1 MRSRYDGGSTSA
13 FLSQADPRKLP
24 LPDPMSGSTTFLPLT
39 PAHSGWLGLRE
50 MGLRRAVP
58 RFFDEPDGVFW
69 SPPSQALKRFCLQF
83 RGRYEELLEFL
94 PDLLR
99 KLPYIAQALFR
110 VRVDRHRHNPIIA
123 LLAIL
128 LALHNFEKADYLT
141 LHYQARE
148 GCGIMNY

>member
-83 RGRYEELLEFL
+83 RGRYEEFSSSCLTCFESCRTS
-94 PDLLR
+94 R
-99 KLPYIAQALFR
+99 KPCS
-110 VRVDRHRHNPIIA
+110 
-123 LLAIL
+123 
-128 LALHNFEKADYLT
+128 ECELT
-141 LHYQARE
+141 GTA
-148 GCGIMNY
+148 